1 VLVNTSYDGF
11 SVGADLGNQVSMD
24 YQGPNPFQ
32 GKIRVVRIDIDI
44 AANTPLEM
52 MRYLREMTMS
62 V

>member
-1 VLVNTSYDGF
+1 
-11 SVGADLGNQVSMD
+11 MD

-32 GKIRVVRIDIDI
+32 GKIGVVRIDIDI
-44 AANTPLEM
+44 AENTPLEM